1 MSSDLQHQEPGTV
14 LRVLHVL
21 WSGGTGGLERAVY
34 QLVREQLA
42 GDRVAPAV
50 LIPGPPG
57 PYYDRLVELGCP
69 VTALGLPH
77 GRSLRQLTV
86 GRAAMR
92 GYDVHHFHAA
102 EPLLMAASVM
112 CRGTTRVYTHRGGG
126 SGDLSFRRRVRF
138 RITGVLLRASFHGFS
153 GNTAHGARSGA
164 ARLRIDPGRFR
175 VTYNGIDF
183 TLLDPARQADEVR
196 AELGI
201 SAEPVIGTAAILKD
215 WKRVERLLEALP
227 AVHRSEP
234 AARLVVV
241 GDGPERARL
250 EVLAG
255 RLGIARHVVFTGIQQ
270 HVADYLQVMDVFCLP
285 SSSRESFGN
294 AATEAMAVGLPVV
307 VFADSPGLAEHV
319 DHDVTGYIA
328 GTQEELEDVLRRLLA
343 DPQLRRR
350 LGDSARAAIRER
362 YTLERA
368 AAAYEDL
375 YESALAARRS

>member
-1 MSSDLQHQEPGTV
+1 
-14 LRVLHVL
+14 
-21 WSGGTGGLERAVY
+21 
-34 QLVREQLA
+34 
-42 GDRVAPAV
+42 
-50 LIPGPPG
+50 
-57 PYYDRLVELGCP
+57 
-69 VTALGLPH
+69 
-77 GRSLRQLTV
+77 
-86 GRAAMR
+86 
-92 GYDVHHFHAA
+92 
-102 EPLLMAASVM
+102 
-112 CRGTTRVYTHRGGG
+112 
-126 SGDLSFRRRVRF
+126 
-138 RITGVLLRASFHGFS
+138 
-153 GNTAHGARSGA
+153 
-164 ARLRIDPGRFR
+164 
-175 VTYNGIDF
+175 
-183 TLLDPARQADEVR
+183 
-196 AELGI
+196 
-201 SAEPVIGTAAILKD
+201 
-215 WKRVERLLEALP
+215 
-227 AVHRSEP
+227 
-234 AARLVVV
+234 
-241 GDGPERARL
+241 
-250 EVLAG
+250 VLAG